1 MQMTKVG
8 IVINLEVLSF
18 ETTGLSVLKETP
30 FQCDQIVEFEV
41 AQFFTKVDQKSRHCS
56 CYINCDIFQQSPKLK

>member
-41 AQFFTKVDQKSRHCS
+41 AQFFTKVD
-56 CYINCDIFQQSPKLK
+56 